1 MFFKLY
7 FVYLIKSLIMKKKQN
22 KTKRLSTHM
31 TIMWERERQRERCN
45 SNGDRVK
52 EIPFGPHCSE
62 GCSSDGDSIETS
74 LATVYYSISPKSNI
88 GQREQTGLANAR
100 FLFFEFSRFFFS
112 NKKGISGVSLS
123 TLRHV
128 TTINNTTCTA

>member
-1 MFFKLY
+1 
-7 FVYLIKSLIMKKKQN
+7 MKKKQN
-22 KTKRLSTHM
+22 KTKNKKTFYSYDYY
-31 TIMWERERQRERCN
+31 EKERCN
-45 SNGDRVK
+45 SNGDGVR
-52 EIPFGPHCSE
+52 EISFGPHCSE

-74 LATVYYSISPKSNI
+74 LATVYYSASPKSNI

-100 FLFFEFSRFFFS
+100 FFFFEFSRFFFFFFFFA
-112 NKKGISGVSLS
+112 NKKGVSGVSLS